1 MSPRASD
8 KRRRLTGR
16 CGERLRR
23 GCGIA
28 LCTGLGLLLAASL
41 VHAEY
46 YTVTVTRIEQDLY
59 KVEYQSPS
67 IYIVTRYCYEYVYH
81 EEAVLKYEQYSYDNT
96 LFFDSGGSCEVD
108 EVLVGGR

>member
-8 KRRRLTGR
+8 ERRRLTVR

-23 GCGIA
+23 GCSIA
-28 LCTGLGLLLAASL
+28 LCTGLGLLLAAAV

-59 KVEYQSPS
+59 KVEYRSPTV
-67 IYIVTRYCYEYVYH
+67 YIVTRYCYEYAYH
-81 EEAVLKYEQYSYDNT
+81 EEAVLKYERFSYSNR
-96 LFFDSGGSCEVD
+96 LVFDSGGSCEVD
-108 EVLVGGR
+108 EILVGAS